1 MNDTYVLMLYY
12 VENLVKHVEFNDG
25 IGILIYMPS
34 FRVINLKIA
43 VLLWLLSWYVIDIE
57 IGAKSSVSATI
68 QDTVLNQLNSI
79 TIHALISTFGF
90 SFQDVKARKKKK
102 EVQLPTFRATFHSQI
117 EFAREIICIN

>member
-12 VENLVKHVEFNDG
+12 VENLVKHVEFNDR

-90 SFQDVKARKKKK
+90 SFPDV
-102 EVQLPTFRATFHSQI
+102 
-117 EFAREIICIN
+117 